1 MERGKQKRL
10 TTFQERKKREEFSSG
25 RDLPLGNQLEA
36 MGRGLFPPGYK
47 IDHVCDD
54 DPLQPGFGEDLGG
67 ITEVAVHADDRLNS
81 QIVHEILQVIGG
93 VNGSYGNRYSVQPMQ
108 GKIGDDGLG
117 EVVHIE
123 NHPISLGY
131 RVCVQGGG
139 ELQNHFVEFFVTV
152 SFTQANDSR
161 FIRDFSSLFRET
173 SVDGIFQLF
182 QFHS

>member
-1 MERGKQKRL
+1 
-10 TTFQERKKREEFSSG
+10 
-25 RDLPLGNQLEA
+25 

-54 DPLQPGFGEDLGG
+54 DPLQPGLGEDLCG

-81 QIVHEILQVIGG
+81 QIVHEVFQVIRCIDGG
-93 VNGSYGNRYSVQPMQ
+93 HGDGDGIQSVKGQ
-108 GKIGDDGLG
+108 IGDNGLG

-131 RVCVQGGG
+131 PVCVQGGG